1 MLWHLATAA
10 VTTIGLAIVVH
21 RAGRAPA
28 YSVGDGPGPAC
39 VLPERRCTTACDEL
53 DEMPLGGVGYL
64 DRRIEEETIPE
75 TSTSFVRRDLMM
87 LVHYAA
93 AKVACKARDWKT
105 GNGGPIVLGDGS
117 EIDGSTPGSVWGMP
131 RHPAHSHVDGLAIDI
146 AYYQRGTVDNSL
158 RPVCPHFTQRR
169 EQWHCTAAPALL
181 DASRT
186 ALFVGALLEDE
197 QVRVIG
203 IDGLVAQPVLAA
215 FDELCAHGWID
226 RDACTRRR
234 RIRFERTNTGAGWF
248 YGHHNHLHLALTR
261 PP

>member
-1 MLWHLATAA
+1 MRWHVATATF
-10 VTTIGLAIVVH
+10 VTIVLAIVMH
-21 RAGRAPA
+21 RAGPA
-28 YSVGDGPGPAC
+28 YDIGDGPGPAC
-39 VLPERRCTTACDEL
+39 ALPEWRCTASCDEL
-53 DEMPLGGVGYL
+53 VEMPLGGVGYL

-105 GNGGPIVLGDGS
+105 GNGGPIVLADGS
-117 EIDGSTPGSVWGMP
+117 EIDGATPGTVWGLP
-131 RHPAHSHVDGLAIDI
+131 RHPARSHVDGLAIDI
-146 AYYQRGTVDNSL
+146 AYYQRQTVDNSL
-158 RPVCPHFTQRR
+158 RPVCPHFLERR
-169 EQWHCTAAPALL
+169 EAWRCTARPTLL

-186 ALFVGALLEDE
+186 ALFIGTLLESD

-203 IDGLVAQPVLAA
+203 IDGFVAPPVLAA
-215 FDELCAHGWID
+215 FDALCARAWID

-234 RIRFERTNTGAGWF
+234 RIRSERTNTGAGWF

-261 PP
+261 PPP